1 MQKELEM
8 LSVQHTEKC
17 LENSQLREELQ
28 DERKSMMQCQKEN
41 QELKKKQVDRLLFTE
56 LISASQERRTERE
69 CSLLSIQQSPENTAP
84 VCLILPNRHQQ
95 QQ

>member
-28 DERKSMMQCQKEN
+28 DERKSVMQCQKEN
-41 QELKKKQVDRLLFTE
+41 QELKKKQVNRL
-56 LISASQERRTERE
+56 Q
-69 CSLLSIQQSPENTAP
+69 
-84 VCLILPNRHQQ
+84 
-95 QQ
+95 

>member
-69 CSLLSIQQSPENTAP
+69 CSLSPENTAP
-84 VCLILPNRHQQ
+84 VCLIIPNRHQQ